1 MGVFGVRGFKFDD
14 GCIKRD
20 YVISSLKSF
29 IIASLSLKYKK
40 SFVKALV
47 GAPFKF

>member
-20 YVISSLKSF
+20 YDFKLKIFHHCIFVSE
-29 IIASLSLKYKK
+29 IQKK
-40 SFVKALV
+40 FCKALI